1 MKKLISWSAT
11 ALLLLMN
18 AGAMACD
25 VCQKQQP
32 KLLRGVAHGG
42 GPQSDWDYLVVGGM
56 VVISALSF
64 YYAVKWMIKPGEK
77 EKGHIKRSILLFD
90 PS

>member
-1 MKKLISWSAT
+1 MNKLASLWTA
-11 ALLLLMN
+11 ALLVLIN

-32 KLLRGVAHGG
+32 RLLRGVAHGA
-42 GPQSDWDYLVVGGM
+42 GPQSDWDYLIVGGM
-56 VVISALSF
+56 VVISALSL
-64 YYAVKWMIKPGEK
+64 YYAVKWMIKPGEN

-90 PS
+90 RS